1 MVTQYTQD
9 IDLTFSPPE
18 SRLTPIACH
27 IFSEHGGN
35 NSSSQVHIHQRANSG
50 FSERSSARRSFR
62 QSDFGLKRR
71 HLWATLHL
79 QMPEILD
86 LILPCPLALVAVH
99 FQASL
104 YAHICWGV
112 YQNYPAMLQVK
123 SIHVPHLYVKN
134 TIIHSFR
141 ESPIICPPFAWQYFH
156 RARFR
161 RRILKAHVRCKHFAA
176 GTRLAEPIQMR
187 KDDVF
192 RKRWKVT
199 EGHQSWC
206 PAIVLQG
213 HSELID
219 YWLLMTRSNWKTG
232 ISRISSGRSSPSASP
247 PDGSLPCHVRQ
258 ARHIMLSGLYRASA
272 VKKADALAERKV

>member
-1 MVTQYTQD
+1 MIVAARTRAGISLCTDQALGSCFLVFSWTNLYRASCMWGGWWKHGKTRFRKRCLMVAQYTQD

-86 LILPCPLALVAVH
+86 VILPCPLALVAVN

-104 YAHICWGV
+104 HVHICWGV
-112 YQNYPAMLQVK
+112 YQNYPAML
-123 SIHVPHLYVKN
+123 
-134 TIIHSFR
+134 
-141 ESPIICPPFAWQYFH
+141 
-156 RARFR
+156 
-161 RRILKAHVRCKHFAA
+161 
-176 GTRLAEPIQMR
+176 
-187 KDDVF
+187 
-192 RKRWKVT
+192 
-199 EGHQSWC
+199 
-206 PAIVLQG
+206 
-213 HSELID
+213 
-219 YWLLMTRSNWKTG
+219 
-232 ISRISSGRSSPSASP
+232 
-247 PDGSLPCHVRQ
+247 
-258 ARHIMLSGLYRASA
+258 
-272 VKKADALAERKV
+272 